1 MRKMLVLLFA
11 IALTGNSSCGVASNI
26 QKTVKSNKWF
36 GVNMK
41 PSDVDTTGSVF
52 YSATLKNGEMIS
64 VYYDDELYEDGTYY
78 RNQLWESYGWTM
90 GVGQFATAS
99 SYAVKPS
106 QSTLHI
112 SIKRGVAIYIFP
124 DSEFRIF
131 RVSKN

>member
-1 MRKMLVLLFA
+1 MKKVFVLLFA
-11 IALTGNSSCGVASNI
+11 IALTGNSSCGVAANL
-26 QKTVKSNKWF
+26 QNTVKSNKWF

-64 VYYDDELYEDGTYY
+64 VYADAELVEDGGYY

-112 SIKRGVAIYIFP
+112 SIKRGVAIYIYP
-124 DSEFRIF
+124 DSTFQIF
-131 RVSKN
+131 KVIKN